1 MVPRSQGTPPPPTRE
16 IMKHTSILREDIYR
30 RRQPEGETIPIMLQP
45 VSIVD
50 GLPKGD
56 KIVVDVRIIRTGR
69 AGGPSGIKA
78 EHLKG
83 MDQRDNQVK
92 KPEKVTL

>member
-1 MVPRSQGTPPPPTRE
+1 
-16 IMKHTSILREDIYR
+16 MKHTSILREDIYR

-45 VSIVD
+45 VSIAD
-50 GLPKGD
+50 GLPKED

-78 EHLKG
+78 EHLNG

-92 KPEKVTL
+92 KFQNTNLV